1 MQASLSLLG
10 QGLVLQSEPCPGSRV
25 FGATHAFLAGIHGMN
40 FIMKVIHWP
49 QDFIVIAA
57 DEVCQN
63 I

>member
-40 FIMKVIHWP
+40 FIMKVI
-49 QDFIVIAA
+49 Q
-57 DEVCQN
+57 
-63 I
+63 